1 MNKTDTM
8 TLLDLYNMLLEA
20 ERAGVTVLN
29 ELMQLVGEERLAAAL
44 KKFLR
49 DEGANCRILMNL
61 ILDIG
66 EKPSDKTG
74 AFVAKVQ
81 ALENLDEKIQL
92 LIRGQAWVARK
103 IQEFHNFAPAG
114 SPYLFLEAIKM
125 QHEENV
131 GTLKNYVEAQ
141 KER

>member
-1 MNKTDTM
+1 MTKTDTI
-8 TLLDLYNMLLEA
+8 TLLGFYNMLLEA
-20 ERAGVTVLN
+20 ERAGVAVLN
-29 ELMQLVGEERLAAAL
+29 ELVKEVEEERLAANL

-61 ILDIG
+61 IHDIG

-74 AFVAKVQ
+74 AFVGKVQ
-81 ALENLDEKIQL
+81 ALENLDEKIRL

-103 IQEFHNFAPAG
+103 IQEFHTLIPAG
-114 SPYLFLEAIKM
+114 SPYVFLEAVKM

-131 GTLKNYVEAQ
+131 GTLEKYMG
-141 KER
+141 